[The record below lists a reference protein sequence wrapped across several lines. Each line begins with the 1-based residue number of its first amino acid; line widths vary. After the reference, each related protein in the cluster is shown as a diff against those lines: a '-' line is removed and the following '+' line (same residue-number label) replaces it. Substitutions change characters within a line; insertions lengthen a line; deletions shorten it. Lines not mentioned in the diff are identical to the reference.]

1 MASEEDKGVMRA
13 LLLRMRQ
20 VDYRPNAEER
30 LVLAGCEN
38 RALRYGLSAG
48 AVSALGTAVALRR
61 FAGTGLLGT
70 IFRTTS
76 VAMAGTT
83 AAVAASQYTS
93 GACLCDLLAIS
104 ATSPLGGE
112 AARLLSD
119 SNPTSKHLQALPNK
133 ARWAPETLPRLPMP
147 AHTRESLHTSVAARP
162 AQAAAPQLGYCSRGA
177 PAAAHGARRQQRLH
191 VTREPAQQEHR
202 ADLGRVAQRRLR
214 ATRSARGLVIA
225 WRVVLL
231 QRAPRIAPYAARIA
245 RGNGLDSTRLEL
257 EVWGRRRRR
266 AWAEV
271 RELTTTARAA
281 PPPLD

>member
-162 AQAAAPQLGYCSRGA
+162 AQAAAPA
-177 PAAAHGARRQQRLH
+177 P
-191 VTREPAQQEHR
+191 
-202 ADLGRVAQRRLR
+202 D
-214 ATRSARGLVIA
+214 
-225 WRVVLL
+225 
-231 QRAPRIAPYAARIA
+231 
-245 RGNGLDSTRLEL
+245 D
-257 EVWGRRRRR
+257 VWGG
-266 AWAEV
+266 
-271 RELTTTARAA
+271 TA
-281 PPPLD
+281 PPPVFGDLLRPDSSDGDAGAASAQAPRRPGDPPRRRSGA